1 MNKQAW
7 IEKAQQIGIEQF
19 EIYQNISKSCEVT
32 WFDGQMDTNVVSDI
46 QGTSIRGIVQG
57 HTAYMALETDD
68 DSQME
73 NVLTHLK
80 EQALLISSQ
89 EENHLVALMD
99 IDYVKSNKTFVPA
112 SMEQIYTLLSTIEK
126 KVLAYDP
133 RIVQVGYL
141 TWNQGSGSREITN
154 SLGLHVQDEDEIQYI
169 ACTAIA
175 QENDEYKDE
184 TKIEIV
190 YDIQN
195 LNIDQFVKELCESTL
210 EKLGAHSIPSQTCPI
225 ILEKEAM
232 TSLFANLSD
241 MFNGESIAKELS
253 PISNKINK
261 PIFSEKITIVDN
273 PKNTDCLS
281 IANFDDEGYP
291 TSKKT
296 VVDHGIFTTILHNTK
311 SAAKMNM
318 QSTGNGFKSGYAS
331 SVGISPM
338 NLYIEPGQKTLSQ
351 LEEQMQNGLV
361 ITELMGQ
368 HAGIRHVTT
377 DFSLQASGY
386 WVENGKRS
394 HAVTLITIANNYLDM
409 MKHVVA
415 VGNDLEWKYKQI
427 ACPSI
432 LFESCQISGE

>member
-7 IEKAQQIGIEQF
+7 IQKAQEIGIEHF

-32 WFDGQMDTNVVSDI
+32 WFDNQMDTYVVSDVK
-46 QGTSIRGIVQG
+46 GTSIRGIVQG
-57 HTAYMALETDD
+57 HTAYMALENDD

-73 NVLTHLK
+73 NVLSHLK

-89 EENHLVALMD
+89 EENHLVPPMD
-99 IDYVKSNKTFVPA
+99 IDYVKTNKKFISAT
-112 SMEQIYTLLSTIEK
+112 MEEIYTVLSTIEK

-154 SLGLHVQDEDEIQYI
+154 SLGLHVQDADEIQYI

-175 QENDEYKDE
+175 QANDEYKDE
-184 TKIEIV
+184 TKIEII
-190 YDIQN
+190 YNLEKFDI
-195 LNIDQFVKELCESTL
+195 DSFVQTLCDSAL
-210 EKLGAHSIPSQTCPI
+210 EKLGAHSIPSRTCPV

-232 TSLFANLSD
+232 TSLFATLSG
-241 MFNGESIAKELS
+241 MFNGESIAKEIS
-253 PISNKINK
+253 PISNKVNE
-261 PIFSEKITIVDN
+261 PIFSDKITVIDD

-291 TSKKT
+291 TYKKT
-296 VVDHGIFTTILHNTK
+296 VVDHGVFTTILHNTK

-318 QSTGNGFKSGYAS
+318 KSTGNGFKSGYAS

-338 NLYIEPGQKTLSQ
+338 NFYIEPGQKSLTD
-351 LEEQMQNGLV
+351 LEETMQNGLV
-361 ITELMGQ
+361 ITELMGL

-386 WVENGKRS
+386 WVEKGKRS
-394 HAVTLITIANNYLDM
+394 QSVTLITVANNFLDM
-409 MKHVVA
+409 MKHVVE

>member
-7 IEKAQQIGIEQF
+7 IQKAQQLGIEHF
-19 EIYQNISKSCEVT
+19 EIYQTISKETEIT
-32 WFDGQMDTNVVSDI
+32 WFDHQMDTYVVSDI
-46 QGTSIRGIVQG
+46 KGTSIRGIVQG
-57 HTAYMALETDD
+57 HTAYMALENDD
-68 DSQME
+68 DTQME
-73 NVLTHLK
+73 NVLSHLK

-89 EENHLVALMD
+89 EENHLVPPME
-99 IDYVKSNKTFVPA
+99 IDYVKSNKKFTPA
-112 SMEQIYTLLSTIEK
+112 TMDEIYTLLSTIEK

-141 TWNQGSGSREITN
+141 TWNQGSASREITN
-154 SLGLHVQDEDEIQYI
+154 SLGLHVQDADEIQYI

-175 QENDEYKDE
+175 QENEEYKDE
-184 TKIEIV
+184 TQIEIV
-190 YDIQN
+190 YDLQQ
-195 LNIDQFVKELCESTL
+195 LDVDAFVKKLCDSAL
-210 EKLGAHSIPSQTCPI
+210 EKLGARSITSQTCPV

-232 TSLFANLSD
+232 TSLFATLSG
-241 MFNGESIAKELS
+241 MFNGESIAKEIS
-253 PISNKINK
+253 PIFNQVNQR
-261 PIFSEKITIVDN
+261 IFSDKITVIDN
-273 PKNTDCLS
+273 PKNTECLN

-291 TSKKT
+291 TYAKT

-338 NLYIEPGQKTLSQ
+338 NLYIEPGQNTLSE
-351 LEEQMQNGLV
+351 LEEKMQNGLV
-361 ITELMGQ
+361 ITELMGL

-386 WVENGKRS
+386 WVENGKRAQS
-394 HAVTLITIANNYLDM
+394 VTLITVANNFLDM
-409 MKHVVA
+409 MKHVVE

-432 LFESCQISGE
+432 LFEACQISGE